1 MDTHSP
7 TSTRFSQPKLK
18 KILIRSRLVD
28 TLLDRKDKKVI
39 LVHGRAGQGKSAL
52 VAHFLQSGNLD
63 SLWFN
68 LSKDDY
74 DHLLLLGRIQEGLK
88 PLKGQQPP
96 TYQDDALSQSLR
108 HFLLVLEKNF
118 TKDVYLVLDD
128 FQQVNPFA
136 AIRELMNRLITILP
150 ETIHLVLISREY
162 PQLSLSRI
170 IAERQLLEIDDMDL
184 AFTKEEIREFFASL
198 YALKL
203 NALELE
209 EIFDISGGWIT
220 ALVHLAESLE
230 TKPESLQKQIL
241 HTFISEKQLPSL
253 KAFFEEEIF
262 SALSPER
269 RETLIRLS
277 VFSRITP
284 DLVSHI
290 SSLPGNILFNGFSDT
305 NLFIERIDVDQKVY
319 TFQPIFAQFLWD
331 KFNALPE
338 AEQVQIHRSA
348 ADFYHHNNQ
357 HDEATHHLLLSR
369 GFTEA
374 QEIFLQ
380 EADELLADGQYRK
393 LHDLLE
399 AFPEE
404 ARKKNPLLLYYYTI
418 TTNLVRPFLS
428 RKTLLELLEIF
439 RKTGD
444 VNREARIHSVL
455 LQNYIFYQ
463 GNREAVQE
471 LVQTAQAFMDSSGSQ
486 LNLESRLTLEALLDF
501 GRWWAKPDLD
511 EAYEIAL
518 SAEETSRKIHN
529 EEVLIFSKI
538 ALARIYTDR
547 GEFNKATEILE
558 EAERII
564 AKNPSFRQYEPLLR
578 FNLGDAHFYLG
589 ELNQALEQVDR
600 GLERAYPEF
609 AFCQYLKLNQ
619 VLYLLYI
626 PELDKAENILDSIRE
641 EDIGE
646 NLYLHY
652 LSLYLLHMLLAYRR
666 NNRERAEFY
675 CKRLMDP
682 ENQKLL
688 DSDFPYSYLA
698 LAEVLVFF
706 EHYEDAAS
714 ALGKLLAEAPQQK
727 YPYPN
732 ATAFALLGLIK
743 DRLGNKAESR
753 QLFDKMGEILS
764 VKEYRNLD
772 ICNPVIINNIAVTSK
787 LPVFKEFPR
796 LKHMSATQIINEP
809 ISGLYLYT
817 LGEFRIVLNGEEIDP
832 MVLSRHKKVMDLLK
846 LLVVHR
852 ESGFVKEVLYN
863 LFWPGYLEKSSRN
876 NLNTITY
883 RLRKILGED
892 ADYILT
898 DASSI
903 RLNLNICK
911 LDVDDFITIIN
922 SGRAEEKK
930 GNAQRAL
937 NAYLKAKAI
946 YRGDFLESDLYYDD
960 IRDERENLKN
970 SYLQLLM
977 KLIKIHLDS
986 GKYHQALDLI
996 REILAKDPLCEP
1008 AYRLL
1013 MVVSTLLGNRSEI
1026 PKIFDKLNK
1035 KLLRSYNIEADPK
1048 TAALKNELL
1057 GGSGP
1062 GPAMWQNETLI

>member
-7 TSTRFSQPKLK
+7 NTNRFAPPKLK
-18 KILIRSRLVD
+18 NVLVRSRLLNN
-28 TLLDRKDKKVI
+28 LLERKDRKVI
-39 LVHGRAGQGKSAL
+39 VVHGRAGQGKSSL
-52 VAHFLQSGNLD
+52 VAHFLKSGNLD
-63 SLWFN
+63 SFWFN
-68 LSKDDY
+68 LSKDDH
-74 DHLLLLGRIQEGLK
+74 DNLLLLARMQEGLK
-88 PLKGQQPP
+88 PLKGQQPS
-96 TYQDDALSQSLR
+96 TFQDDPLSKSLR

-118 TKDVYLVLDD
+118 TKDVYLVLDN
-128 FQQVNPFA
+128 FQHVNRFA
-136 AIRELMNRLITILP
+136 AVRELMNRLITFLP
-150 ETIHLVLISREY
+150 ETIHLVLVSREY
-162 PQLSLSRI
+162 PQLSLSVS
-170 IAERQLLEIDDMDL
+170 IAERQLVEIDDMDL
-184 AFTKEEIREFFASL
+184 AFTKEEIREFFTTL
-198 YALKL
+198 YALNL
-203 NALELE
+203 DALELE

-230 TKPESLQKQIL
+230 IKPEELQKQIL
-241 HTFISEKQLPSL
+241 HTFISAKQLPSL
-253 KAFFEEEIF
+253 KSFFEEEVF
-262 SALSPER
+262 NGLSPER

-277 VFSRITP
+277 VFSTITP

-290 SSLPGNILFNGFSDT
+290 SPLPGANLFDGFSDT
-305 NLFIERIDVDQKVY
+305 NLFMDRIDVDQKVY
-319 TFQPIFAQFLWD
+319 TFQPIFAQFLRE

-348 ADFYHHNNQ
+348 ADFYYHNNQ
-357 HDEATHHLLLSR
+357 RNEAAHHLLLSR
-369 GFTEA
+369 GITEA
-374 QEIFLQ
+374 QEIFLK
-380 EADELLADGQYRK
+380 EADELLVDGQYRK

-399 AFPEE
+399 SFPEQ
-404 ARKKNPLLLYYYTI
+404 ARNENPLLLYYYTI

-439 RKTGD
+439 RKSGD

-471 LVQTAQAFMDSSGSQ
+471 LVQTAQAFMDVGGSQ
-486 LNLESRLTLEALLDF
+486 LNLENRLTLEALLDF
-501 GRWWAKPDLD
+501 GRWWTKPDLD

-518 SAEETSRKIHN
+518 RAEETSHKIHN

-564 AKNPSFRQYEPLLR
+564 VKYPSFRQYEPLLR
-578 FNLGDAHFYLG
+578 FTLGDAYFYSG

-600 GLERAYPEF
+600 GLERTYPEF
-609 AFCQYLKLNQ
+609 AFCRYLKLNQ

-626 PELDKAENILDSIRE
+626 PELEKAENILDSIRE

-698 LAEVLVFF
+698 LSEVLVSF
-706 EHYEDAAS
+706 EHYEDAANV
-714 ALGKLLAEAPQQK
+714 LEKLLTEAPQEK

-743 DRLGNKAESR
+743 NQLGKKAESR
-753 QLFDKMGEILS
+753 QLFDKMGKILIA
-764 VKEYRNLD
+764 KEYRNLD

-817 LGEFRIVLNGEEIDP
+817 LGEFRIVLNGEEIDS

-846 LLVVHR
+846 LLVVRR

-863 LFWPGYLEKSSRN
+863 IFWPGYLEKSSRN

-892 ADYILT
+892 AEYILT

-911 LDVDDFITIIN
+911 IDVDDFITITN

-937 NAYLKAKAI
+937 NAYLKAKDI

-977 KLIKIHLDS
+977 KLIKIHLNS

-996 REILAKDPLCEP
+996 REILVKDPLCEP

-1026 PKIFDKLNK
+1026 PKIFERLNK

-1057 GGSGP
+1057 SGSV
-1062 GPAMWQNETLI
+1062 PASTMWQNETLI